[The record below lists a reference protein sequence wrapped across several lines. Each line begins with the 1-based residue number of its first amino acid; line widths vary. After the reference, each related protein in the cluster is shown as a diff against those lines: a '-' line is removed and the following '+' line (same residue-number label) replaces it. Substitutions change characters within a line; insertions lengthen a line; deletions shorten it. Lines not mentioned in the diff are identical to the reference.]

1 MFESRLQAFTELH
14 IKIAKPNTATQVLAP
29 LVLMNIWDAASAA
42 VVQASGAKALATSSA
57 SLAWSLGYPDGEALP
72 LQELLDAVARIIRV
86 SELPLSVDI
95 EAGYSD
101 NPSEVASLVAKLVNL
116 GVVGINLEDG
126 AQEPELLVAKIEAI
140 RATKSCRTLFINART
155 DVYLRALAS
164 DRAAVEMTKKRLL
177 SYQNAGANCGFIP
190 GLSCEQVASE
200 LANEIQMPLNLMV
213 DASLSTVDTLFKSG
227 ITRFSVGPASFLN
240 AYSVLS
246 SKSGIEPSPLDY
258 NSLNELF
265 VG

>member
-14 IKIAKPNTATQVLAP
+14 TKIAKPNTATQVSAP
-29 LVLMNIWDAASAA
+29 LVLINIWDAASAA
-42 VVQASGAKALATSSA
+42 VVQASGAQALATSSA

-72 LQELLDAVARIIRV
+72 QQELLDAVARIIRV

-164 DRAAVEMTKKRLL
+164 DRAAVDMTKRRLL

-240 AYSVLS
+240 AYSGLS
-246 SKSGIEPSPLDY
+246 SKSDIEFSPLDY
-258 NSLNELF
+258 NRVNELL
-265 VG
+265 VL